1 MNIKFLN
8 DGEEFD
14 IGDTIRI
21 ETTVEE
27 QEPFEETSSLVD
39 PAQITITITGYND
52 NEVVSQ
58 QDMTK
63 DSTGKYFYNWNTNGL
78 DAGDYEVVTSAS
90 ANGAT
95 DNEDD
100 YIRITD

>member
-27 QEPFEETSSLVD
+27 QLPFEETSSLVD

-58 QDMTK
+58 EDMTK
-63 DSTGKYFYNWNTNGL
+63 EEKGK
-78 DAGDYEVVTSAS
+78 
-90 ANGAT
+90 
-95 DNEDD
+95 
-100 YIRITD
+100 

>member
-21 ETTVEE
+21 ETTIEE
-27 QEPFEETSSLVD
+27 QLPFEETSSLVD
-39 PAQITITITGYND
+39 PAQITITITGYNN

-58 QDMTK
+58 EDMTK
-63 DSTGKYFYNWNTNGL
+63 DSKGKYFFNWNTNGL
-78 DAGDYEVVTSAS
+78 DPGDYEVETAAS

>member
-27 QEPFEETSSLVD
+27 QQPFEETSSLVD

-58 QDMTK
+58 EDMTK
-63 DSTGKYFYNWNTNGL
+63 EEKGKYFFNWNTSGL

-90 ANGAT
+90 TNGT
-95 DNEDD
+95 KDNEDD
-100 YIRITD
+100 WIRLTD